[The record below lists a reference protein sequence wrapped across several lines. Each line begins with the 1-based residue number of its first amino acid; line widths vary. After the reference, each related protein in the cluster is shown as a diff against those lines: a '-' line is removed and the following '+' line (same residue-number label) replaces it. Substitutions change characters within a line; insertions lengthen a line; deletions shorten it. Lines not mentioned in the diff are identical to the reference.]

1 MSDRTDEPAATR
13 GPGACDAGPQ
23 GTPIA
28 RGDGPPLA
36 ATLGRFVAGLRHAPP
51 PPAVRE
57 KVRVNL
63 LHNLACTMA
72 AHETAGGVWA
82 RARAAGAGPAGL
94 LGDGAS
100 VGVEAAAFANAVVMH
115 GRAQD
120 DTHFAAKA
128 HLGSAATPAALA
140 VAQREGASG
149 DDLLRAL
156 VAAYEV
162 GATVGELLTDR
173 TTARGFRGSMLYGT
187 LGAAA
192 AVASLLRLDADATA
206 DAIAI
211 ATSFAGGLG
220 QPWID
225 GSSEWRWE
233 LGMAARNGVLAAE
246 LAAAGERGAPWA
258 FEGAAGF
265 ARAFADL
272 DGWRPPEDLE
282 LGVRWRVMDVIYKP
296 YPVCNIT
303 QSPVA
308 AAIALAEQASLDP
321 GEVRAVRCFLAPEER
336 SYPGTL
342 NAGPFRDVGASLMSA
357 AFCVAAALKDRAV
370 RLASLRAFDDPT
382 MLALIER
389 TTVVADPGLPTL
401 GARVEVDLRDGTTLT
416 REVRPD
422 DATYGWDWDA
432 TLANAHAML
441 VPEIRGGAVA
451 LDRTAAALGGL
462 ERLDDLGE
470 LVAATVAD

>member
-1 MSDRTDEPAATR
+1 MTERT
-13 GPGACDAGPQ
+13 
-23 GTPIA
+23 
-28 RGDGPPLA
+28 PLTT
-36 ATLGRFVAGLRHAPP
+36 TLGRFVAGLRDVP
-51 PPAVRE
+51 PPAAVGE

-72 AHETAGGVWA
+72 AHETAGAVWA

-94 LGDGAS
+94 LADGSS
-100 VGVEAAAFANAVVMH
+100 VRVEEAAFANAVVMH

-149 DDLLRAL
+149 DDLLRGL

-233 LGMAARNGVLAAE
+233 LGMAARNGVLAAD

-272 DGWRPPEDLE
+272 EGWCPPDDLE
-282 LGVRWRVMDVIYKP
+282 LGVRWRVRDVIYKP

-308 AAIALAEQASLDP
+308 AAIALAEEASLDP
-321 GEVRAVRCFLAPEER
+321 DDVVAVRCFLTPAER
-336 SYPGTL
+336 AYPGTL

-357 AFCVAAALKDRAV
+357 AFCVAAALKDRTV

-382 MLALIER
+382 MLNLIDR
-389 TTVVADPGLPTL
+389 TTVTADPSLPTL
-401 GARVEVDLRDGTTLT
+401 GARVEVDVRDGATLT

-422 DATYGWDWDA
+422 DATYSWDWNT
-432 TLANAHAML
+432 TLAIAAETL
-441 VPEIRGGAVA
+441 APEIRGGRSA
-451 LDRTAAALGGL
+451 LDAVAAALSAI
-462 ERLDDLGE
+462 EQQSTVDP
-470 LVAATVAD
+470 LVAATVGD

>member
-1 MSDRTDEPAATR
+1 MSRIAHENPQDDAMTAPSTR
-13 GPGACDAGPQ
+13 H
-23 GTPIA
+23 
-28 RGDGPPLA
+28 PLA
-36 ATLGRFVAGLRHAPP
+36 TTLGRFVAGLRDMPP
-51 PPAVRE
+51 PAAVRE

-72 AHETAGGVWA
+72 AHETAGGVWTLA
-82 RARAAGAGPAGL
+82 RAGGSGPAGL
-94 LGDGAS
+94 LVDGSA

-149 DDLLRAL
+149 ADLVRAL

-187 LGAAA
+187 LAAA
-192 AVASLLRLDADATA
+192 AASASLLRLDAAATA

-233 LGMAARNGVLAAE
+233 LGMAARNGVLAAD
-246 LAAAGERGAPWA
+246 LAAAGERGAAQA

-265 ARAFADL
+265 ARAFADVE
-272 DGWRPPEDLE
+272 GWRAPDDLE
-282 LGVRWRVMDVIYKP
+282 LGVRWRTLDVIYKP
-296 YPVCNIT
+296 YPVCNIN

-308 AAIALAEQASLDP
+308 AAIALAADAALAPDDV
-321 GEVRAVRCFLAPEER
+321 GAVRCFLNPQDR

-342 NAGPFRDVGASLMSA
+342 NAGPFRDVGATLMSA
-357 AFCVAAALKDRAV
+357 AFCVATALEDRAV
-370 RLASLRAFDDPT
+370 RLASLRAFDDPAL
-382 MLALIER
+382 LALVAR
-389 TTVVADPGLPTL
+389 TTVAPDPDLPTL
-401 GARVEVDLRDGTTLT
+401 AARVEVDRRDGTTLVH
-416 REVRPD
+416 EVRPD
-422 DATYGWDWDA
+422 DATYGWDWDGA
-432 TLANAHAML
+432 LDNAAAML
-441 VPEIRGGAVA
+441 APEIRGGRPA
-451 LDRTAAALGGL
+451 LDAMASTLARI
-462 ERLDDLGE
+462 EQLDDVGA
-470 LVAATVAD
+470 LVAATVDPA